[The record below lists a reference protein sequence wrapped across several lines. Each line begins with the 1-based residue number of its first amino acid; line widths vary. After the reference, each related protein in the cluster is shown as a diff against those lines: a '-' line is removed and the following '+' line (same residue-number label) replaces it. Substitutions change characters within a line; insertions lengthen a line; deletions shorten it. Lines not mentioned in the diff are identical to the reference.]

1 MKKHT
6 LKIKS
11 DLHQITEVERF
22 VEDIC
27 DYYNLNNSYFGNII
41 VAVTEAVENAIIHG
55 NQENKEKYVLI
66 HFDFSQKGI
75 GFTIEDEGRGFDFNS
90 IPDPTDMQNNP
101 EKKGTG
107 IYLIKV
113 LADNVHFL
121 ENGRK
126 VQLTFNITSINK
138 EVFINRK
145 KHINEYFKVKKNIF
159 EKNS

>member
-6 LKIKS
+6 IKIKS
-11 DLHQITEVERF
+11 NIHEIPEVERF

-27 DYYNLNNSYFGNII
+27 DYYNLNNSYFGNIS

-55 NQENKEKYVLI
+55 NNENNEKHVLI
-66 HFDFSQKGI
+66 HFNFSQKSI
-75 GFTIEDEGRGFDFNS
+75 DFTIEDEGSGFDFNA
-90 IPDPTDMQNNP
+90 IPDPTDILNNP

-113 LADNVHFL
+113 LADDVRFL

-126 VQLTFNITSINK
+126 VQLIFNITSINK

-145 KHINEYFKVKKNIF
+145 KHIDDYFKVNKNVF

>member
-11 DLHQITEVERF
+11 DPHQILEVEKF
-22 VEDIC
+22 IEDIC
-27 DYYNLNNSYFGNII
+27 DYYNLNDSYFGNIM

-55 NQENKEKYVLI
+55 NRNNKEKHVLV

-75 GFTIEDEGRGFDFNS
+75 DFTIEDEGPGFDFNS
-90 IPDPTDMQNNP
+90 IPDATDTEGNP

-107 IYLIKV
+107 IYLIRT
-113 LADNVHFL
+113 LADEVRFMEKGSKIRL
-121 ENGRK
+121 
-126 VQLTFNITSINK
+126 VFNITSINK

-145 KHINEYFKVKKNIF
+145 KHIEEYFKVKKNIF
-159 EKNS
+159 EKNN

>member
-11 DLHQITEVERF
+11 DLHEIPEVERF

-27 DYYNLNNSYFGNII
+27 DYYNLNDSYFGNILI
-41 VAVTEAVENAIIHG
+41 AVTEAVENAIIHG
-55 NQENKEKYVLI
+55 NQQDKKKQVLI
-66 HFDFSQKGI
+66 QFDFSQKGI
-75 GFTIEDEGRGFDFNS
+75 GFTIEDEGTGFDFQS
-90 IPDPTDMQNNP
+90 IPDATDTQNNP
-101 EKKGTG
+101 DKKGTG

-113 LADNVHFL
+113 LADEVHFL

-126 VQLTFNITSINK
+126 VQLQFNITSINK
-138 EVFINRK
+138 EIFINRK
-145 KHINEYFKVKKNIF
+145 KHIDDYFKVKKNIF